1 MLAFPCNQFGFQ
13 SPGSSEDER
22 LYTLRKFGLETLP
35 VFDKVEV
42 NGRGACDVYRFLK
55 QQQPNAAP
63 LSSVQRGGNANISWN
78 FEKFLVGRDGVPLA
92 RYKPSLDPRAFE
104 ADLRLALAGKPA
116 RPAECLSH
124 PGRIVCTQ
132 PMKVRFGTRQLM
144 RACACSCARMRRV
157 RPPATTDWRRCIAA
171 ERECRR
177 SIPTGNL
184 MPSNHDYVRR
194 RP

>member
-1 MLAFPCNQFGFQ
+1 MFGEQVSLSKYEGDVLVVVNNVNFPSLRYFYEEYGEQGFNVLAFPCNQFGFQ

-132 PMKVRFGTRQLM
+132 PMKEID
-144 RACACSCARMRRV
+144 
-157 RPPATTDWRRCIAA
+157 PDWKFDA
-171 ERECRR
+171 
-177 SIPTGNL
+177 
-184 MPSNHDYVRR
+184 
-194 RP
+194 